1 MARTQLTSD
10 DLYRLDRG
18 DTREKVRVKL
28 AEHDT
33 ALDDHDT
40 RVAALEGGTT
50 ASVVTIHPA
59 DSLATSDVADLTA
72 FPVDNDGLTLVANKR
87 VFLPFQND
95 SKQNGLY
102 VVGAVAGGTAPLTR
116 ASDFDG
122 SAEIKPGTLVAVAG
136 GTVGGAGGPTL
147 WELTN
152 TVAPVPGTDSITFA
166 QVLNKTQ
173 LATYLALMTQ
183 AGLIGSD
190 AAGYTAATV
199 KLQLAEV
206 KALADAHDVALSAL
220 TDGALQKRT
229 VTVTHAELTSEVA
242 GEAQAIDIGA
252 VLPANARILGRE
264 LSGLTE
270 FSGGDVASCTL
281 DIGGTDA
288 DAIVAAQNVFAG
300 AGVVD
305 KQGTSGV
312 NPNGNLGGQQLKATF
327 TPDGAHALAALDAG
341 AVTITVLFSVLE

>member
-28 AEHDT
+28 VEHDT

-122 SAEIKPGTLVAVAG
+122 
-136 GTVGGAGGPTL
+136 
-147 WELTN
+147 
-152 TVAPVPGTDSITFA
+152 
-166 QVLNKTQ
+166 
-173 LATYLALMTQ
+173 
-183 AGLIGSD
+183 
-190 AAGYTAATV
+190 
-199 KLQLAEV
+199 
-206 KALADAHDVALSAL
+206 
-220 TDGALQKRT
+220 
-229 VTVTHAELTSEVA
+229 
-242 GEAQAIDIGA
+242 
-252 VLPANARILGRE
+252 
-264 LSGLTE
+264 
-270 FSGGDVASCTL
+270 
-281 DIGGTDA
+281 
-288 DAIVAAQNVFAG
+288 
-300 AGVVD
+300 
-305 KQGTSGV
+305 
-312 NPNGNLGGQQLKATF
+312 
-327 TPDGAHALAALDAG
+327 
-341 AVTITVLFSVLE
+341 